1 MLVKSSGG
9 AVVWLT
15 GLSGAGKSTIA
26 RAVEA
31 ELLARG
37 MRAEVLDGDAIREKF
52 SRGLGYSKQDRDEN
66 VRRAGY
72 VAGLLARHGVVVL
85 VALISPYRAARDQVR
100 EDIQSAG
107 IRFVEV
113 FVNAPL
119 EVCEGRD
126 PKGLYEKARRG
137 EIPAFT
143 GLEDPYEP
151 PAAPEVECRTDRETV
166 ETCVRNVLNTLQ

>member
-1 MLVKSSGG
+1 MSGG

-26 RAVEA
+26 RAAEA
-31 ELLARG
+31 QLLAQG
-37 MRAEVLDGDAIREKF
+37 TRAEVLDGDCIREKF
-52 SRGLGYSKQDRDEN
+52 SSGLGYSKKDRDEN

-85 VALISPYRAARDQVR
+85 VALISPYRAARNQVR
-100 EDIQSAG
+100 EEIESAG

-119 EVCEGRD
+119 EVCEARD
-126 PKGLYEKARRG
+126 PKGLYERARRG

-151 PAAPEVECRTDRETV
+151 PLSPDVECRTDRDNV
-166 ETCVRNVLNTLQ
+166 ETCVQNALSALSE

>member
-1 MLVKSSGG
+1 MG

-26 RAVEA
+26 RAAEA

-37 MRAEVLDGDAIREKF
+37 TRVEVLDGDQIRENI
-52 SRGLGYSKQDRDEN
+52 SAGLGYSKHDRDEN
-66 VRRAGY
+66 VRRVGY

-85 VALISPYRAARDQVR
+85 VALISPYRAARMRVR
-100 EDIQSAG
+100 ATMENARIQY
-107 IRFVEV
+107 VEV

-119 EVCEGRD
+119 SVCEARD
-126 PKGLYEKARRG
+126 PKGLYGKARRG
-137 EIPAFT
+137 EIPSFT

-151 PAAPEVECRTDRETV
+151 PLTPEVECRTDRESV
-166 ETCVRNVLNTLQ
+166 ETCVRRVLNALQSA